1 VSAGGAIDLM
11 LECSGLSKSYSGV
24 TAIREA
30 SISFR
35 IGDITAIVGANGA
48 GKTTL
53 LDMLSG
59 HIFPDTGSI
68 RIAGMD
74 VTRMAAYRRARR
86 GMLRGFQ
93 DAALFPD
100 LTVEET
106 LFLSGFR
113 SHRYTVASAI
123 LRAPKARR
131 NDRDV
136 RNRARQVA
144 ASFNLDKWLRTP
156 IKDLSLG
163 MTKIVQFAAVSVA
176 RPSWI
181 LLDEPAAGLARAEVD
196 KLAGVIRRLSAD
208 IPDCGIILVEHDAI
222 LVAETADRVIVMGD
236 GTVVDDLRRDDPG
249 WTHLLSARTG
259 SDEEALMAAET
270 IAKDAAVSQSA
281 SITPPSSDRSI
292 QGPDPIVDL
301 APISVVATAD
311 RPLAARPES
320 VAEAPLVPSVC
331 ADRVTI
337 RYGGFTAV
345 RDVTI
350 EIRQGEVCVLVGTNG
365 AGKSSI
371 LNAIIGLKAPAS
383 GRITIDGRDVTS
395 QAPHARLRDGLVMV
409 PSGRGLLAGLTVA
422 ENLRVAR
429 TVKTAKA
436 SIDGP
441 DPLEL
446 FPELR
451 TRMRQRAGTLSGG
464 QQQMLAIARSVQ
476 LNPRYLLIDE
486 LSLGL
491 NPTVVDRLVEALLT
505 LRQTGVGF
513 LIVEQNAPLALSY
526 SDRAYVM
533 NQGVLAFDGPSSVAA
548 QMPDLFRPVFLE
560 TPTE

>member
-1 VSAGGAIDLM
+1 M

-30 SISFR
+30 SIDFQ

-59 HIFPDTGSI
+59 HIFPDSGSV
-68 RIAGMD
+68 RISGTD

-113 SHRYTVASAI
+113 THRYTLASAV
-123 LRAPKARR
+123 LRIPKARR
-131 NDRDV
+131 NDREL
-136 RNRARQVA
+136 RNRVRQA
-144 ASFNLDKWLRTP
+144 ADSFNLDKWLRTP

-208 IPDCGIILVEHDAI
+208 IAECGIILVEHDAI
-222 LVAETADRVIVMGD
+222 LVAETADRVIVMGE

-249 WTHLLSARTG
+249 WAHLLSARTG
-259 SDEEALMAAET
+259 SNEEAILAAGT
-270 IAKDAAVSQSA
+270 TDDLPIRDSLSAVDPAPVPAVS
-281 SITPPSSDRSI
+281 T
-292 QGPDPIVDL
+292 
-301 APISVVATAD
+301 TD
-311 RPLAARPES
+311 RPLAPRPDAL
-320 VAEAPLVPSVC
+320 AEERHVPSVC

-350 EIRQGEVCVLVGTNG
+350 EVPQGQVSVLVGTNG

-383 GRITIDGRDVTS
+383 GRVTIDGRDVTS
-395 QAPHARLRDGLVMV
+395 HAPHARLRDGLVMV

-429 TVKTAKA
+429 TVKTPT
-436 SIDGP
+436 SSVDGP

-526 SDRAYVM
+526 SDHAYVM
-533 NQGVLAFDGPSSVAA
+533 NQGVLAFSGPSRVAA

-560 TPTE
+560 TVNG